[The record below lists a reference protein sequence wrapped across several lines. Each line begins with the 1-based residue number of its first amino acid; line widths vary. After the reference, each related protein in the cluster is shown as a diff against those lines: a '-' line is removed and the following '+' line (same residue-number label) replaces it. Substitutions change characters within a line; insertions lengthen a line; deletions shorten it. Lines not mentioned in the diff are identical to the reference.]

1 MCYTQAHDA
10 DSTLAKY
17 MHHYTGE
24 APVEEILIRGR
35 EVSPRYAKTR
45 DYVYLRRAL
54 VHERILWVTTQGDL
68 SLRLDG
74 QPVPLS
80 TAWPKFLQY
89 TMRPPQLE
97 RSRPA
102 PPRGPSLPEKVD
114 RPSRRPAARSDARSR
129 LNRAMRLARSAP
141 IQKPFQD
148 AR

>member
-74 QPVPLS
+74 QRRS
-80 TAWPKFLQY
+80 EEHTSELQS
-89 TMRPPQLE
+89 RFDLVCRLLLE
-97 RSRPA
+97 KTKRVK
-102 PPRGPSLPEKVD
+102 LYLH
-114 RPSRRPAARSDARSR
+114 DARR
-129 LNRAMRLARSAP
+129 ICPVRKR
-141 IQKPFQD
+141 
-148 AR
+148 